1 MVVAQKEWIAIE
13 NPIKVEDLVVRQFQ
27 EKTSLQILS
36 YWVDHVDQLI
46 TGRFFIAR
54 QIPIFNPFYCPL

>member
-27 EKTSLQILS
+27 EKNQPPDTELL
-36 YWVDHVDQLI
+36 
-46 TGRFFIAR
+46 G
-54 QIPIFNPFYCPL
+54 